1 MADKSL
7 ARELSLY
14 LHIARHIP
22 PALQVRTAGQMAS
35 FIICLI
41 RRNEK
46 HSADVK
52 WLDFAFSI
60 ERPRGNRTIFC

>member
-7 ARELSLY
+7 AHELSLY
-14 LHIARHIP
+14 LHIAYHIP
-22 PALQVRTAGQMAS
+22 PALQVRAVGQMVS

-46 HSADVK
+46 HTTNVK
-52 WLDFAFSI
+52 W
-60 ERPRGNRTIFC
+60 